1 MQNSLVRNLLTDQ
14 WTRAAMIPWAGSW
27 CGAFAQF
34 GGQRSNVS
42 LSIESNQY
50 KATSH
55 DGIGEECK
63 KQISNQ
69 PENHPIL
76 ATSNGGGCPEHCE
89 KVACC
94 RGGAPR
100 WFGRGR
106 RDGGRRVLATRL
118 SWMHTS
124 SFSLTSISG
133 EKVGEACLI
142 SRKGLRELAERLV
155 PNHKCVHAFA
165 RPRPRFPRQSDTAN
179 GENTTRTAQRW
190 NAPLSHH

>member
-1 MQNSLVRNLLTDQ
+1 MRKT
-14 WTRAAMIPWAGSW
+14 
-27 CGAFAQF
+27 
-34 GGQRSNVS
+34 
-42 LSIESNQY
+42 NQQP
-50 KATSH
+50 T
-55 DGIGEECK
+55 K
-63 KQISNQ
+63 KPPNTCY
-69 PENHPIL
+69 EYR
-76 ATSNGGGCPEHCE
+76 GGCPELCE

-106 RDGGRRVLATRL
+106 RGEGRRVLATRL

-155 PNHKCVHAFA
+155 PNHKCVHAFLQDHDLGSLVNPT
-165 RPRPRFPRQSDTAN
+165 RPMERTPRVPPKDGTHHSP
-179 GENTTRTAQRW
+179 NTERATNIYEDMDDR
-190 NAPLSHH
+190 